1 MKRRLPHTDLL
12 SELRSTGPA
21 AVGSTPPEER
31 PSHLSGRLPSAL
43 PSWNGIAW
51 AKRRHSTNRKPSQ
64 SWLRSATGQ
73 SKQSDC
79 LPLKRSSPSTRLGFV
94 DLSSQANRGLIL
106 ACLASIN
113 VVLADVL
120 DPSRKHSSPTW
131 CSAD

>member
-1 MKRRLPHTDLL
+1 MKQRLPHTDLL
-12 SELRSTGPA
+12 SELRSTVPA

-64 SWLRSATGQ
+64 SWLRSATRR

-94 DLSSQANRGLIL
+94 DLNSQPRAYFGLP
-106 ACLASIN
+106 CE
-113 VVLADVL
+113 
-120 DPSRKHSSPTW
+120 H
-131 CSAD
+131 